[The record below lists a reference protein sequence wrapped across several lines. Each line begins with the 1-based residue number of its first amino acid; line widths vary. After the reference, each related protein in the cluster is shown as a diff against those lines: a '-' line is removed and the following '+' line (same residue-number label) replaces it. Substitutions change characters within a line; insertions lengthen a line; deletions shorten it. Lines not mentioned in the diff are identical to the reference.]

1 MLDTID
7 GTQNNIFKAI
17 VLNIELSG
25 SLAAIVVVGLGF
37 YNDMLAICECLSRS
51 IESLLEIISSSIGH
65 ITLSICLICALDA
78 SNMCAQLK

>member
-7 GTQNNIFKAI
+7 GTQNYIFKAI

-37 YNDMLAICECLSRS
+37 YNDMLAICECLSQS
-51 IESLLEIISSSIGH
+51 IRACWKS
-65 ITLSICLICALDA
+65 
-78 SNMCAQLK
+78 